1 MPKALEAVRDL
12 VIQSDTPAHKNEFHS
27 LCQLCRKYNV
37 ELEKLERCIEE
48 KGQGWANIFRWD
60 DNIGYLLNQVTIDK
74 RVVISPEVSQS
85 SASDT
90 TTPMLN
96 SNSSNKQDSSK
107 SKSKHNKCVNAIIT
121 CWIS

>member
-74 RVVISPEVSQS
+74 RVVISHQ
-85 SASDT
+85 
-90 TTPMLN
+90 N
-96 SNSSNKQDSSK
+96 NSSNKQDSSK